1 MGAIDGLISGLN
13 TTQIITQLMQ
23 VERLPE
29 QQLTNHKTASQ
40 TLISSMQSLNSLM
53 TALQTAAKAF
63 VPDSITK
70 QSAWGSTTGTSSAP
84 TLASV
89 TTGPTALPGSAR
101 FTVSSV
107 ASAASV
113 VSSGT
118 VGSLTAPV
126 GSGPIQ
132 IVKGAA
138 SIGLSALAPGSAL
151 STGTHTVT
159 VTQASSAA
167 TLTGTNVLT
176 PSVVIGGSADPLEFS
191 LDEGAETVS
200 TFTLANGTYT
210 PAQLAEEVGRA
221 SGGKLVGSI
230 DNAGRLQVSTVREGS
245 AVTLTVNSSNAAL
258 GLTASST
265 PAQGQDGLVTLDGV
279 AQLPITSTGP
289 GSALTLTGANGDT
302 VTATLA
308 GGLRLG
314 SASTTTVP
322 VTAGATLNDI
332 AKAISASGAGVNATA
347 VGVSAGAY
355 RLQLTSTTTG
365 AASELTFGGTS
376 FGAGLGSLQVL
387 NAGTDTLLRVGTG
400 PGAFDVTS
408 STNTV
413 TGLLPGVTITALKAD
428 PSTQVS
434 VDVTGDSNGMADKM
448 AALVAAANAAL
459 AYIDKQSA
467 YDADK
472 KTGGPLL
479 GDSMARDLRQQV
491 TDAAIG
497 SSTSTPSFSG
507 VSVGRDGTLSF
518 DKAAFLTAYG
528 KDPAAVAA
536 TMTSMSQQLADVA
549 KNASDPT
556 RGSITTRITN
566 EQDTIRD
573 YTKQIAD
580 FEDRMTLRQQ
590 TLQTQYAALE
600 TMLGKLQS
608 QSQWLAGQ
616 LGSLPTT
623 SSSK

>member
-1 MGAIDGLISGLN
+1 
-13 TTQIITQLMQ
+13 
-23 VERLPE
+23 
-29 QQLTNHKTASQ
+29 
-40 TLISSMQSLNSLM
+40 
-53 TALQTAAKAF
+53 
-63 VPDSITK
+63 
-70 QSAWGSTTGTSSAP
+70 
-84 TLASV
+84 
-89 TTGPTALPGSAR
+89 
-101 FTVSSV
+101 
-107 ASAASV
+107 
-113 VSSGT
+113 
-118 VGSLTAPV
+118 
-126 GSGPIQ
+126 
-132 IVKGAA
+132 
-138 SIGLSALAPGSAL
+138 
-151 STGTHTVT
+151 
-159 VTQASSAA
+159 
-167 TLTGTNVLT
+167 
-176 PSVVIGGSADPLEFS
+176 
-191 LDEGAETVS
+191 
-200 TFTLANGTYT
+200 
-210 PAQLAEEVGRA
+210 
-221 SGGKLVGSI
+221 
-230 DNAGRLQVSTVREGS
+230 
-245 AVTLTVNSSNAAL
+245 
-258 GLTASST
+258 
-265 PAQGQDGLVTLDGV
+265 
-279 AQLPITSTGP
+279 
-289 GSALTLTGANGDT
+289 
-302 VTATLA
+302 
-308 GGLRLG
+308 
-314 SASTTTVP
+314 
-322 VTAGATLNDI
+322 
-332 AKAISASGAGVNATA
+332 
-347 VGVSAGAY
+347 
-355 RLQLTSTTTG
+355 
-365 AASELTFGGTS
+365 
-376 FGAGLGSLQVL
+376 LQVL

-497 SSTSTPSFSG
+497 SSSSTPALSG

-536 TMTSMSQQLADVA
+536 TMISMSQQLADVA

-566 EQDTIRD
+566 EQDSIRD

-580 FEDRMTLRQQ
+580 FEARMTLRQQ

>member
-1 MGAIDGLISGLN
+1 
-13 TTQIITQLMQ
+13 
-23 VERLPE
+23 
-29 QQLTNHKTASQ
+29 
-40 TLISSMQSLNSLM
+40 
-53 TALQTAAKAF
+53 
-63 VPDSITK
+63 
-70 QSAWGSTTGTSSAP
+70 
-84 TLASV
+84 
-89 TTGPTALPGSAR
+89 
-101 FTVSSV
+101 
-107 ASAASV
+107 
-113 VSSGT
+113 
-118 VGSLTAPV
+118 
-126 GSGPIQ
+126 
-132 IVKGAA
+132 
-138 SIGLSALAPGSAL
+138 
-151 STGTHTVT
+151 
-159 VTQASSAA
+159 
-167 TLTGTNVLT
+167 
-176 PSVVIGGSADPLEFS
+176 
-191 LDEGAETVS
+191 
-200 TFTLANGTYT
+200 
-210 PAQLAEEVGRA
+210 
-221 SGGKLVGSI
+221 
-230 DNAGRLQVSTVREGS
+230 
-245 AVTLTVNSSNAAL
+245 
-258 GLTASST
+258 
-265 PAQGQDGLVTLDGV
+265 
-279 AQLPITSTGP
+279 
-289 GSALTLTGANGDT
+289 
-302 VTATLA
+302 
-308 GGLRLG
+308 
-314 SASTTTVP
+314 
-322 VTAGATLNDI
+322 
-332 AKAISASGAGVNATA
+332 
-347 VGVSAGAY
+347 
-355 RLQLTSTTTG
+355 
-365 AASELTFGGTS
+365 
-376 FGAGLGSLQVL
+376 
-387 NAGTDTLLRVGTG
+387 
-400 PGAFDVTS
+400 
-408 STNTV
+408 V

-434 VDVTGDSNGMADKM
+434 VDVTSDSNGMADKM

-497 SSTSTPSFSG
+497 SSSSTPALSG

-566 EQDTIRD
+566 EQDSIRD